1 MKSNSL
7 SNFFVSIF
15 CFNSLYNS
23 LLILASRIN
32 ENLLKIHVFIYIRKQ
47 LLISLEVILRL
58 CKKNNSEYVNQM
70 TFDIQNIS
78 VQVLSNFLKSNLKIY
93 SISIIFVAII
103 YIDFA
108 NALILMII
116 ALISYFLIFKNIKKY
131 ISKSGKSNYCQFRN
145 LKDS

>member
-1 MKSNSL
+1 M
-7 SNFFVSIF
+7 
-15 CFNSLYNS
+15 LYNS

-32 ENLLKIHVFIYIRKQ
+32 ENLVKDTCIHLYKKAITNFFRSNLKDYA
-47 LLISLEVILRL
+47 
-58 CKKNNSEYVNQM
+58 KKNNSEYVNQM

-108 NALILMII
+108 NALILMIM

-131 ISKSGKSNYCQFRN
+131 ISISGKSATTVNSEILRI
-145 LKDS
+145 S